1 MSGFVI
7 KKTLEEHF
15 IDNWTDTP
23 IQHDGQTINYDGV
36 DSFISL
42 KYVAVSNT
50 LYYSGKKT
58 TGQLQIFC
66 YAKSTS
72 LAYQLSDTVFNFIKC
87 LDLDND
93 VHTKTPQVQ
102 GSAINLDGE
111 FFEVFTFVPVEC
123 YS

>member
-1 MSGFVI
+1 MSSFKI
-7 KKTLEEHF
+7 KSTLEEYF
-15 IDNWTDTP
+15 MDNWTQTQ
-23 IQHDGQTINYDGV
+23 IQNDGQTIEYTGI

-50 LYYSGKKT
+50 TYYSGKKT

-66 YAKSTS
+66 YAKSSTLS
-72 LAYQLSDTVFNFIKC
+72 YQLSDTVFNFIKC